1 MRMQS
6 RKKIVRNVTLAG
18 MFCNLFL
25 AVGKFLAG
33 IFFCSHALVADGVHS
48 LSDLVSDLV
57 VLIGVR
63 FWSAPPD
70 EEHPY
75 GHERIETLATLSI
88 GIMLAL
94 AGLAI
99 GWDAL
104 LDIQVKDGQA
114 PGRIAF
120 IVAVISVLLKEAL
133 YRWTLK
139 AGVRINSSALKANA
153 WHHRSDAL
161 SSIPAAAAVAV
172 ASFFPSWGF
181 IDRIGAVIVSTFI
194 LHAAWKILRDPLFEL
209 ADSSAPQ
216 RNEEI
221 RRIALSV
228 PGAIGVHAVRTRNH
242 GQGLFTDL
250 HLLVSPDL
258 TVREGHRIST
268 EICTRLI
275 RSHLKIHDVVVHI
288 EPDGEAD
295 SDALERTAPV
305 CKQKEKT
312 S

>member
-1 MRMQS
+1 MKS
-6 RKKIVRNVTLAG
+6 RKKIVRDVTLGG
-18 MFCNLFL
+18 MFCNLLL
-25 AVGKFLAG
+25 AAGKFLAG
-33 IFFCSHALVADGVHS
+33 LFCRSHALIADAVHS
-48 LSDLVSDLV
+48 LTDLVSDIV

-63 FWSAPPD
+63 YWSAPPD

-75 GHERIETLATLSI
+75 GHERIETLVTLSI
-88 GIMLAL
+88 GVMLAL
-94 AGLAI
+94 AALAI
-99 GWDAL
+99 AGESL
-104 LDIQVKDGQA
+104 KEIQVHQDDA
-114 PGRIAF
+114 PKRAAF
-120 IVAVISVLLKEAL
+120 VVAVVSVILKEIL
-133 YRWTLK
+133 YRWTLR
-139 AGVRINSSALKANA
+139 AGRRIRSSALQANA

-172 ASFFPSWGF
+172 SSFFPAWGF
-181 IDRIGAVIVSTFI
+181 IDRIGALVVSTFI
-194 LHAAWKILRDPLFEL
+194 LHAAWKILREPLFEL

-242 GQGLFTDL
+242 GKGLFTDL
-250 HLLVSPDL
+250 HLLVSPEL

-275 RSHLKIHDVVVHI
+275 HSHLKIHDVVVHI

-295 SDALERTAPV
+295 SDAMERTAAV
-305 CKQKEKT
+305 CIKKEKAT
-312 S
+312 

>member
-1 MRMQS
+1 MQS

-18 MFCNLFL
+18 MFCNLLL
-25 AVGKFLAG
+25 AAGKFLAG
-33 IFFCSHALVADGVHS
+33 IFCCSYALMADAVHS
-48 LSDLVSDLV
+48 LSDLVSDLA

-63 FWSAPPD
+63 YWSAPPD

-75 GHERIETLATLSI
+75 GHERIETLVTLSI

-94 AGLAI
+94 AGIGI
-99 GWDAL
+99 GWDSL
-104 LDIQVKDGQA
+104 REIRVKDGEA
-114 PGRIAF
+114 PGRAAF
-120 IVAVISVLLKEAL
+120 VVAVISVLLKEAL
-133 YRWTLK
+133 YRWTLR
-139 AGVRINSSALKANA
+139 AGRRVRSSALKANA

-161 SSIPAAAAVAV
+161 SSIPAAAAIAV
-172 ASFFPSWGF
+172 ASFFPEWGF

-221 RRIALSV
+221 RKIALGV
-228 PGAIGVHAVRTRNH
+228 PGAIGVHAVRTRSH
-242 GQGLFTDL
+242 GQGLITDL

-295 SDALERTAPV
+295 SDAMERTAPV
-305 CKQKEKT
+305 RKNKDKT